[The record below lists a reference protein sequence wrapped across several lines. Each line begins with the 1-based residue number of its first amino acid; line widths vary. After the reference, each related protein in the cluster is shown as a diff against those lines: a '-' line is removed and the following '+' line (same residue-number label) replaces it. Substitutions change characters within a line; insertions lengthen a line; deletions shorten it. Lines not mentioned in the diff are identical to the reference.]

1 MKIMGVAI
9 LAMIVLG
16 VAQVDH
22 KPQKLIESNRLSC
35 NGKCVF
41 ECFPLVTFTTLYL
54 LCIQDCSKKCEKG
67 FTFAAVGVPDCN
79 SSCGLINTDNG
90 DVMASVVDSCLQECE
105 RRNNT
110 LK

>member
-1 MKIMGVAI
+1 MM
-9 LAMIVLG
+9 LMIVLG
-16 VAQVDH
+16 LIGSDFNVSFAQV
-22 KPQKLIESNRLSC
+22 ESNRLSC

-79 SSCGLINTDNG
+79 SSCGLINTGILFLYKFIFFYDFL
-90 DVMASVVDSCLQECE
+90 VIM
-105 RRNNT
+105 
-110 LK
+110 